1 MNKQLFERLKEAR
14 KNLGLSQ
21 EYVSKQIGVH
31 RSVITAMELGLRK
44 VSSEELKKL
53 SEVYG
58 TTLDEL
64 VYGNDRNADVKMFAR
79 SFAELTE
86 IDKKEIMNLIDFKK
100 RLKKA

>member
-1 MNKQLFERLKEAR
+1 MSKQLSEILKDAR
-14 KNLGLSQ
+14 ENLSLSQ
-21 EYVSKQIGVH
+21 KYVAKQIDVH

-44 VSSEELKKL
+44 VTSEELKLL
-53 SEVYG
+53 SELYG

-64 VYGNDRNADVKMFAR
+64 VYGSDENADVKMFAR

-86 IDKKEIMNLIDFKK
+86 TDKKEILNLIDFKK